1 MSSHHVCKN
10 YSTDGGDTWVV
21 GGKLVLKNE
30 NADGGFH
37 RVENVASDADAAT
50 LISALKK
57 SGIMVG
63 DAFELDVASCT
74 PPIANT
80 AANSAAATISYSDG
94 TISVV
99 VPSVAG
105 LLDSDHGEYWGTH
118 KWIGFGVSTSLDS
131 VVGLKFDDHTAKV
144 TLTQADA
151 DEAVSVGL
159 TTAGQFVLY
168 IKAEEIFAAG
178 GKSFILSYDEYEP
191 TEVTIIVE
199 ESEND

>member
-1 MSSHHVCKN
+1 MDKTHVGKN
-10 YSTDGGDTWVV
+10 YATDSGNTWVV
-21 GGKLVLKNE
+21 GGKLVFD
-30 NADGGFH
+30 NAGEESGIR
-37 RVENVASDADAAT
+37 RVENVAANADVAT

-63 DAFELDVASCT
+63 DAFELGVASCT

-80 AANSAAATISYSDG
+80 ATNSAAATVTYADNVITVS
-94 TISVV
+94 
-99 VPSVAG
+99 VPSVKE

-118 KWIGFGVSTSLDS
+118 KWLGFGVSTGLNS
-131 VVGLKFDDHTAKV
+131 VVGLSFDDHTSKV

-151 DEAVSVGL
+151 DEATSVGL

-178 GKSFILSYDEYEP
+178 SKSFSLSYEGYEP
-191 TEVTIIVE
+191 TEVQIVVE
-199 ESEND
+199 EK